1 MGIRLKIALGFILL
15 TIVVISVV
23 SFWAAQSLGVSLD
36 SSDLNKLEN
45 LNNIIITRLDDT
57 QKDLDR
63 VCAEAAQT
71 LAKVNFFALDSQQQQ
86 RIAEKLKSS
95 LQVDWLEIFNGNT
108 PLLAPN
114 TSFSRPVLSSG
125 RPLRLASSGPFSYR
139 GYLTSATPIAGYAD
153 YTLYISRK
161 PEFDSTVIPLFYIF
175 DAQGVLV
182 PANADLNPVFVQRMA
197 RENVTDQLQINREIF
212 RVRVFNNK
220 QRQISIL
227 TGYLAQRASIS
238 RANVDEL
245 MLRLAILEVIG
256 LLMLGLFLG
265 RKLLYPLKEL
275 RHGIEQ
281 VADGHW
287 KEIPLDKPPMQGSG
301 DEIETVARSFNHMVR
316 ELSLAQNRLI
326 EVQKEL
332 AKKDKMSALGRF
344 SAGIAHEINNPLGT
358 ILVTAG
364 MLKEAAAKGT
374 SIPAEEFDEIIDEV
388 KRCRDIIATL
398 RIYTSRTQPNLSRQF
413 FSDFFATMKKQV
425 LAENEFKALEI
436 SFTLKDNSDRG
447 EILVDNKAMQQV
459 FHNLIKNAAEAM
471 HDLTTRQVNFI
482 AERLPDHF
490 CIKIQDHG
498 RGFECLPEHIFEPL
512 FTTKAQGTGLGLVIC
527 QAIIEGHNG
536 KIEANRIDNSIT
548 EFLIRL
554 PVAPVRKDDPDDMA
568 TVNQE

>member
-1 MGIRLKIALGFILL
+1 MGIRLKIALGFVLL

-36 SSDLNKLEN
+36 SSDFNKLEN
-45 LNNIIITRLDDT
+45 LNRLIIAQLDDT

-63 VCAEAAQT
+63 VCNETAQT
-71 LAKVNFFALDSQQQQ
+71 LANVNFFALDNQQQQ

-114 TSFSRPVLSSG
+114 SSFSRPVLSSG
-125 RPLRLASSGPFSYR
+125 KPLRLASSGPFSYR
-139 GYLTSATPIAGYAD
+139 GYLTSAAPVAGHVD
-153 YTLYISRK
+153 YMLYIARK
-161 PEFDSTVIPLFYIF
+161 PEFDNSIIPLHYIF
-175 DAQGVLV
+175 DAQGILIA
-182 PANADLNPVFVQRMA
+182 ANVNLNPVFVQRLA
-197 RENVTDQLQINREIF
+197 RENITDQLQINREIF
-212 RVRVFNNK
+212 RVRVFNNE

-238 RANVDEL
+238 RANVDQL

-256 LLMLGLFLG
+256 LLILGLFLG

-316 ELSLAQNRLI
+316 ELSMAQNRLI

-398 RIYTSRTQPNLSRQF
+398 RIYTSRTQPNLTRQN
-413 FSDFFATMKKQV
+413 FSSFFAAMKKQI
-425 LAENEFKALEI
+425 LGENEFKALEI
-436 SFTLKDNSDRG
+436 SFTLQDNTDGR

-471 HDLTTRQVNFI
+471 QGLPTRQVNFI

-490 CIKIQDHG
+490 CIRIQDHG

-536 KIEANRIDNSIT
+536 KIEANRLDNSIT
-548 EFLIRL
+548 EFSIRL
-554 PVAPVRKDDPDDMA
+554 PVAPAITDDSADHA